1 MTKKQYVAPAAEPLT
16 LQAQGVLCLSNYGQ
30 NGKAGGNAGFN
41 NPLIIQKTIMVDSR
55 RLQL

>member
-41 NPLIIQKTIMVDSR
+41 NPENYYGGF
-55 RLQL
+55 